1 MVRTYKNI
9 FRTYEHKN
17 SYVQNKILYWR
28 NLISSLWMKKRQ
40 CRVKI
45 PASDREKFRKS
56 AKMST
61 AGSKKNRLKGFPKQF
76 F

>member
-1 MVRTYKNI
+1 
-9 FRTYEHKN
+9 
-17 SYVQNKILYWR
+17 
-28 NLISSLWMKKRQ
+28 MKKRQ

-45 PASDREKFRKS
+45 PASDREKSRKS